1 MIINQDLYRSCS
13 SYDVKKQCTYIW
25 TKSSMLERQDVEG
38 GRVSD
43 SSIVCP
49 GTGVTCHLHRSL
61 DPSLQRRPFSHLF
74 PFQAHSCHRSW
85 LRPSQSKWN
94 DSLKC
99 MNFISFPSRML
110 LCSRQSLVLPQVT
123 IPFGVAV
130 LFLKKG
136 PYSVLFPRQSL
147 PDYILFNDEGHL
159 KCFFPTKAKPQ
170 GGASCKF

>member
-1 MIINQDLYRSCS
+1 MWREGEFLIHLQCVLELGLPAICTAVLTPAYSADL
-13 SYDVKKQCTYIW
+13 
-25 TKSSMLERQDVEG
+25 
-38 GRVSD
+38 
-43 SSIVCP
+43 
-49 GTGVTCHLHRSL
+49 SL
-61 DPSLQRRPFSHLF
+61 TFCYLF

-136 PYSVLFPRQSL
+136 PYSVLFPGQSL